1 MSTAVITAGELAELV
16 GGTLMGDSLCR
27 LSDVSKI
34 EEATQ
39 GDISFVANPKYAH
52 FAETTKAS
60 CLLLPNEFPYP
71 VAPQVVRIAVAN
83 PYEAFL
89 RALQFFYPATSY
101 PPGER
106 HPSAHIAAS
115 ATVAATAHIGPGVVI
130 GEHCHVGEHCV
141 LLANTVLYNHVSIG
155 NTTTLHANTT
165 CYSHTVIGN
174 NCIIHAGAVIGSDGF
189 GFVEHGDGSFEK
201 IPQVGNVVI
210 ANDVE
215 IGANTCIDRA
225 TMGSTHIGKGVK
237 LDNLVHIAHN
247 VSIGEN
253 TAIAAQAGISGSAKI
268 GRRNRI
274 AGQAGFVGHMETVD
288 DVIVIAQSGVS
299 KSIAHKGRYF
309 GAPAKEFRTALRE
322 EGAIRQLPEL
332 LEEFRKMKKKIEELE
347 KNAK

>member
-1 MSTAVITAGELAELV
+1 MSTTTITAGEVAQLV
-16 GGTLMGDSLCR
+16 GGTLTGDSQCR
-27 LSDVSKI
+27 VSDVRKI
-34 EEATQ
+34 EEAGT

-52 FAETTKAS
+52 FAETTRAS
-60 CLLLPNEFPYP
+60 CLLLPNDFSQP
-71 VAPQVVRIAVAN
+71 VAPHAVRIAVAN

-89 RALQFFYPATSY
+89 RVLQFFYPATTY

-106 HPSAHIAAS
+106 HASAHIAPT
-115 ATVAATAHIGPGVVI
+115 ATVAATAHIGPGVVV
-130 GEHCHVGEHCV
+130 GEHCRIGEHCV
-141 LLANTVLYNHVSIG
+141 LLAHTVLYNHVSIG
-155 NTTTLHANTT
+155 ENTTLHAHTT

-174 NCIIHAGAVIGSDGF
+174 NCILHAGAVIGADGF

-210 ANDVE
+210 ADDVE

-225 TMGSTHIGKGVK
+225 TMGSTYIGKGVK
-237 LDNLVHIAHN
+237 LDNLVHLAHN

-268 GRRNRI
+268 GKRNRI

-299 KSIAHKGRYF
+299 KSITHKGRYF

-322 EGAIRQLPEL
+322 EGALRQLPEL
-332 LEEFRKMKKKIEELE
+332 LEEFRKMQKKIEELE
-347 KNAK
+347 KSAK